1 MAEGFLMR
9 KITGVGGSMQTISEL
24 PENPEIN
31 KLYYYPN
38 SSIGDSIVF
47 FNESW
52 KSISVGGFPIE
63 RMLYAGDILAASVKQ
78 TGTPDD
84 AISLEDRIVT
94 IDGISFTKAIKVYG
108 KNLHNINYGI
118 ELLGYDFKGAT
129 GATLYYGV
137 SCEQAD
143 KLKIYTS
150 GGTDLVI
157 KGNNS
162 SEVTGTANF
171 ITASTVR
178 INYSKDNSVS
188 KADDAIFIYGIKFSG
203 NA

>member
-1 MAEGFLMR
+1 MR
-9 KITGVGGSMQTISEL
+9 KITGVGESMQTISEL
-24 PENPEIN
+24 PDNPEIN

-108 KNLHNINYGI
+108 KNLHSINYGI
-118 ELLGYDFKGAT
+118 ELLGYNFKGAT

-162 SEVTGTANF
+162 SEVTGAANF

-178 INYSKDNSVS
+178 INYSKDGCVS
-188 KADDAIFIYGIKFSG
+188 NADDAIFIYGIKFSG

>member
-1 MAEGFLMR
+1 MR
-9 KITGVGGSMQTISEL
+9 KITGVRESMQTISEL

-118 ELLGYDFKGAT
+118 ELLGYNFKGAT

-157 KGNNS
+157 KGNSS
-162 SEVTGTANF
+162 SEVTGAANF

-178 INYSKDNSVS
+178 ISYSKDNSVS
-188 KADDAIFIYGIKFSG
+188 NADDAIFIYGIKFSG

>member
-1 MAEGFLMR
+1 MR
-9 KITGVGGSMQTISEL
+9 KIGGVGESMQTISEL

-63 RMLYAGDILAASVKQ
+63 KMLYAGDILAASVIY
-78 TGTPDD
+78 TGTPED

-108 KNLHNINYGI
+108 KGLDNINYGI

-129 GATLYYGV
+129 GATLYYGA
-137 SCEQAD
+137 SCEATD

-150 GGTDLVI
+150 GGTDLTI
-157 KGNNS
+157 SGNHS
-162 SEVTGTANF
+162 SEVTGSTNF

-178 INYSKDNSVS
+178 ISYKKDGSAS

>member
-1 MAEGFLMR
+1 MR
-9 KITGVGGSMQTISEL
+9 KITGVGESMQTISEL

-108 KNLHNINYGI
+108 KNLHSINYGI

-137 SCEQAD
+137 SCERAD

-150 GGTDLVI
+150 GGTNLVI
-157 KGNNS
+157 EGNNS
-162 SEVTGTANF
+162 SEVTGAANF

-178 INYSKDNSVS
+178 INYSKDGSVS
-188 KADDAIFIYGIKFSG
+188 NADDAIFIYGIKFSG

>member
-1 MAEGFLMR
+1 MR
-9 KITGVGGSMQTISEL
+9 KITGVGESMQTISEL

-38 SSIGDSIVF
+38 SSMGDSIVF

-63 RMLYAGDILAASVKQ
+63 RMLYAGDILAASITQ

-84 AISLEDRIVT
+84 VISLEDRIVT

-108 KNLHNINYGI
+108 KNLDNINYGI

-137 SCEQAD
+137 SCERSD
-143 KLKIYTS
+143 RLKIYTS
-150 GGTDLVI
+150 GGTDLGI
-157 KGNNS
+157 TGNSS

-178 INYSKDNSVS
+178 ISYSKDGSAS

-203 NA
+203 NT

>member
-1 MAEGFLMR
+1 MR
-9 KITGVGGSMQTISEL
+9 KMRGGGDGPMQTISEL

-143 KLKIYTS
+143 RLKIYTS
-150 GGTDLVI
+150 EGTDLGFT
-157 KGNNS
+157 GNSS
-162 SEVTGTANF
+162 SEVTGAANF

-178 INYSKDNSVS
+178 ISYSKDNSVS
-188 KADDAIFIYGIKFSG
+188 EADDAIFIYGIKFSG

>member
-1 MAEGFLMR
+1 MR
-9 KITGVGGSMQTISEL
+9 KIAGVGESMQTISEL
-24 PENPEIN
+24 PGNPEIN

-63 RMLYAGDILAASVKQ
+63 RLLYAGDILAASVKQ

-157 KGNNS
+157 KGNSS
-162 SEVTGTANF
+162 SEVTGAANF

-178 INYSKDNSVS
+178 ISYSKDNSVS
-188 KADDAIFIYGIKFSG
+188 NADDAIFIYGIKFSG